1 MLQLVL
7 LLLSLAAPD
16 SGQNL
21 DPDGRPRLTSD
32 NGQNLDPNG

>member
-7 LLLSLAAPD
+7 LLLSLAAPG

-21 DPDGRPRLTSD
+21 DPDGAPTSD
-32 NGQNLDPNG
+32 SGQNLDPNG